1 MTVIK
6 EMKEKVAKQIMAP
19 DVKKYKGV
27 TFVTPLLTDGGVQTP
42 ESAKTVGKRKIGRN
56 NSGVPS
62 NYRFLL
68 FR

>member
-27 TFVTPLLTDGGVQTP
+27 TFVTPLLTDGGDWYLSRTTT
-42 ESAKTVGKRKIGRN
+42 ALARADCKDATGTGT
-56 NSGVPS
+56 
-62 NYRFLL
+62 
-68 FR
+68 

>member
-6 EMKEKVAKQIMAP
+6 EMKEKVAKQIMVP

-56 NSGVPS
+56 N
-62 NYRFLL
+62 
-68 FR
+68 